1 MGVKSK
7 NHHFKKLLRL
17 LSCQL
22 GASSRHRGTCV
33 VGDAV
38 GDAGVAP
45 NGGASEG
52 PPSSRCQFAH
62 LDGLRGNAGIT
73 QGALLHRESLHQDKS
88 PVVTSKS
95 AFPSL
100 RAAVTA
106 KLLTGLSSKKNALFL
121 TYFPLK
127 T

>member
-1 MGVKSK
+1 MKSK

-17 LSCQL
+17 LSCRL
-22 GASSRHRGTCV
+22 GVSSRHRGTCV

-38 GDAGVAP
+38 GDAGVVP

-52 PPSSRCQFAH
+52 PPSSRCQSAH
-62 LDGLRGNAGIT
+62 LDELEGTAGIP
-73 QGALLHRESLHQDKS
+73 QGALLHQQSLHQDKS
-88 PVVTSKS
+88 PLVTSKS
-95 AFPSL
+95 VFQSL

-106 KLLTGLSSKKNALFL
+106 KLMTGLLSKNNALFL
-121 TYFPLK
+121 ICFPLK